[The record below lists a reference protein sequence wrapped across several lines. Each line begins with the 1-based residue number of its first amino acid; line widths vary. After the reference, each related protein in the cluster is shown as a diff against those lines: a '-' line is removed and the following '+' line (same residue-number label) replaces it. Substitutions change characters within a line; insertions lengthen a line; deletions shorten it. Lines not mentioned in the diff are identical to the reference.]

1 MQIADVERER
11 NNMSNEMPMP
21 ELKQIIGAMIFGSE
35 HPLTVK
41 EIRRCIVEVATT
53 EGGPLAAFRNVK
65 ESDIAAALETLKI
78 EVEQVHGGFLLAE
91 VAGGVRLNSDP
102 ACGKWLR
109 HLLDAGRPSRLS
121 SPALETLAIIAYRQP
136 VTRTEIEGVR
146 GVNVDHI
153 MRMLMEMQ
161 LVRIVGRSELPGKP
175 FQYGTTQAFLEHF
188 GLKNLDEL
196 RGMDPML
203 LAARERDFNTRAP
216 RAAVAAPETSLEA
229 TEDVQGSTS
238 TGIPGPK
245 TDKREDLK

>member
-1 MQIADVERER
+1 
-11 NNMSNEMPMP
+11 MSSESAIP
-21 ELKQIIGAMIFGSE
+21 ELKQILGAMIFGSD
-35 HPLTVK
+35 HPLSVK
-41 EIRRCIVEVATT
+41 EMRRCLIEVATS
-53 EGGPLAAFRNVK
+53 EGGATAAFAGVK
-65 ESDIAAALETLKI
+65 ETDIHAALEELKI
-78 EVEQVHGGFLLAE
+78 AVENADGGFNMSE
-91 VAGGVRLNSDP
+91 VAGGMRFHSDP
-102 ACGKWLR
+102 ACGRWLK
-109 HLLDAGRPSRLS
+109 HLLDAGRPNRLS

-203 LAARERDFNTRAP
+203 LAARERDFKKKPTQPQSEAKQEIP
-216 RAAVAAPETSLEA
+216 EELGGSGDTTGTESPPPVAETDQQTTKKE
-229 TEDVQGSTS
+229 ENPQ
-238 TGIPGPK
+238 
-245 TDKREDLK
+245 